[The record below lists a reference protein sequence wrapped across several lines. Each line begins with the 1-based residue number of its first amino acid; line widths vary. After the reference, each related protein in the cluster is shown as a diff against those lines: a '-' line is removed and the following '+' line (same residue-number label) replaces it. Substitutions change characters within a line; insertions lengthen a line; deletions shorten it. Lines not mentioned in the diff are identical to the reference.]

1 MTPDEPCGIDRWEDF
16 IRRAAQAIGA
26 FVPEADVRKTFED
39 EGCPPRQAEMLVIA
53 GRQLAK
59 QQEEDFFKHGD
70 QGAQE
75 AKKKRSA
82 GYTSSPIPDLVWAT
96 SPEGGMQSQ
105 GKRGLYRVHLAPE
118 VGHYVVD
125 LNGQRDYAAVYQSQ
139 KDAMHQVEL
148 QDWFRASEA
157 AEGDSCPTGTCHPFS
172 QLVKDPEKFAVCM
185 ARAKKIGELGT
196 PESFYELVREDL
208 ETQSQETFVVVCVD
222 FRGQLMDYV
231 LIGRGQRHRVAVD
244 IEDVLAPVLASR
256 CDGFVC
262 CHNHPTGIAEPSDAD
277 GELTESIKKGAAAA
291 CPATHL
297 LDHLV
302 IGSKQWYSFA
312 KNNWKVDGKVQKS

>member
-1 MTPDEPCGIDRWEDF
+1 
-16 IRRAAQAIGA
+16 
-26 FVPEADVRKTFED
+26 
-39 EGCPPRQAEMLVIA
+39 MLVIA

-59 QQEEDFFKHGD
+59 QQEDDFFKGEQKFSVDQARSIGNRLGVDWSKVDIEQFRTGLGVEMEHADVTGGD
-70 QGAQE
+70 PLTTGRIVLAHLKE
-75 AKKKRSA
+75 KPDYYARLTRA
-82 GYTSSPIPDLVWAT
+82 GL
-96 SPEGGMQSQ
+96 E
-105 GKRGLYRVHLAPE
+105 
-118 VGHYVVD
+118 
-125 LNGQRDYAAVYQSQ
+125 
-139 KDAMHQVEL
+139 
-148 QDWFRASEA
+148 ASEK
-157 AEGDSCPTGTCHPFS
+157 SCPTGTCHPFS

-196 PESFYELVREDL
+196 PESFYRLVREDL

-231 LIGRGQRHRVAVD
+231 LINRGQRHKVSVD

-277 GELTESIKKGAAAA
+277 AELTESIKKGAAAA
-291 CPATHL
+291 CPATSM

-312 KNNWKVDGKVQKS
+312 NNGWKVDGKVQKS